1 MSLKIES
8 LCQGYGKRLILDDIS
23 FDVGDGEIVT
33 VLGPNGSGKSTLIK
47 TVCNVIKPR
56 SGTICAD
63 GEIISK
69 ADPKQF
75 SKTIGYV
82 PQRYQTMDFMKVFDA
97 VLIGRAPHMSWSY
110 SDNDFQKAH
119 DAMET
124 MGILDLADM
133 NTNDLSGGQ
142 MQKVT
147 IARALAQEPRYLV
160 LDEPTSALDLKNQLD
175 ALRAVKDVA
184 RNKGTGVLMAMHHL
198 SLAMKYSDR
207 ILMLKDNKMY
217 AYGTPDEVI
226 TEQSIWDVYGVRSEI
241 MEGRDGMFVHIC
253 DD

>member
-1 MSLKIES
+1 MSLRIDS
-8 LCQGYGKRLILDDIS
+8 LCQGYGRKMILDDIT
-23 FDVGDGEIVT
+23 FDVDEGEIVT

-47 TVCNVIKPR
+47 TVCNVMRPI
-56 SGTICAD
+56 SGNITANGETISD
-63 GEIISK
+63 S
-69 ADPKQF
+69 DPKKF
-75 SKTIGYV
+75 SRTIGYV

-97 VLIGRAPHMSWSY
+97 VLIGRAPHISWSY
-110 SDNDFQKAH
+110 SDNDLQKAH

-124 MGILDLADM
+124 MGVLDLADM
-133 NTNDLSGGQ
+133 YTNDLSGGQ

-147 IARALAQEPRYLV
+147 IARALAQEPKYLV

-175 ALRAVKDVA
+175 ALKAVRDVA
-184 RNKGTGVLMAMHHL
+184 RENGTGILMAMHHL

-207 ILMLKDNKMY
+207 ILMLKDNRMY

-241 MEGRDGMFVHIC
+241 MEGRDGRFVHIC
-253 DD
+253 DN